1 VLPKL
6 LKFKEWLTIPDTAR
20 HLSIIFDAEVA
31 EADVLRLALDGHLT
45 LSVNFVNSV
54 RATCGPLESREAAT
68 QIFDGANNTKLEVT
82 RGQEIRK
89 GEFWQR
95 GGKIVYICGVWD
107 LTLLGLER
115 DDVEH
120 RYQCMTGGPYLEN
133 TTAEGPFLSR
143 EDGTMCQLLD
153 VFADSADYSLPSDGV
168 LVVRTSALREL
179 EARVWEPDK
188 PPERP
193 IGQRERT
200 TLLLMIAALAKL
212 ARIDVSKPSSA
223 AAAIESQTA
232 LMGARVAARTIE
244 NHMNRIPEALESRQE
259 D

>member
-1 VLPKL
+1 
-6 LKFKEWLTIPDTAR
+6 
-20 HLSIIFDAEVA
+20 
-31 EADVLRLALDGHLT
+31 
-45 LSVNFVNSV
+45 
-54 RATCGPLESREAAT
+54 
-68 QIFDGANNTKLEVT
+68 
-82 RGQEIRK
+82 
-89 GEFWQR
+89 
-95 GGKIVYICGVWD
+95 VYICGVWD

-153 VFADSADYSLPSDGV
+153 IFADSADYSLPSDGV

-179 EARVWEPDK
+179 EARVSGPDK
-188 PPERP
+188 PPEKP

-244 NHMNRIPEALESRQE
+244 NHLNRIPEALESRQE